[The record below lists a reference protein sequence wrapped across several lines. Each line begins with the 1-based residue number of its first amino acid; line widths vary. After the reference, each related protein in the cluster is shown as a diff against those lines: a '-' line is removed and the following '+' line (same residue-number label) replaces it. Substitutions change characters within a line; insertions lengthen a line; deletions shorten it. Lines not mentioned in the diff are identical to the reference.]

1 MGCANSVTQ
10 ADHMVAVGGHVS
22 ELVPCTY
29 KLNDNQE
36 STRNWSIRNYN
47 LTFCPRNMRVKS

>member
-1 MGCANSVTQ
+1 MGLYKFTLTQ
-10 ADHMVAVGGHVS
+10 ADHMVAGGIRVS

-36 STRNWSIRNYN
+36 NIRNCSIRTII
-47 LTFCPRNMRVKS
+47 LRFVLEICV